1 MGSASVPLAAVASVL
16 RSAGLLEEVRG
27 PEDVAVT
34 GVSSDSRAVAP
45 GDLFLAWKGMD
56 VDAHDYVAAA
66 EAKGAV
72 AAVVERPLDAVGLP
86 QLVVSD
92 GRTAAALAADV
103 VHDSPWRRLFTAAVT
118 GTNGKTTTALIAR
131 HLLSRSGPAASVG
144 TLGLVEADGSVRAGT
159 EGLTTPGPVQVS
171 RWLKD
176 LRDAG
181 VRAVTIEASSH
192 ALEQR
197 RLDGVR
203 FDAAVFTNL
212 TQDHLDYH
220 HDFARYLAAK
230 ARLVELLKD
239 GGIAV
244 VNVEQRAWEGLAS
257 GGHPV
262 WTFGITV
269 PARVRAVDLVLGE
282 DGSRF
287 TLDIDGRCGA
297 VRLPLLG
304 RYNVENALGAAAV
317 AAASGLGTEEIAEA
331 LASVPQL
338 RGRLEAVR
346 RRPFTVLI
354 DFAHTP
360 DALDGALAAVRPVT
374 RGRLIVVFGAGGDRD
389 SGKRALMAE
398 AARRHA
404 DVVIL
409 TSDNPRTE
417 DPERILDDLA
427 VGMGEATYERLAD
440 RRVAICRAL
449 EIARPGDTVLL
460 AGKGHETYQV
470 VGREKRPF
478 DERVVVEECLS
489 ALGVA

>member
-1 MGSASVPLAAVASVL
+1 MGSASVPLGSVASVL
-16 RSAGLLEEVRG
+16 RSASLLREVRG
-27 PEDVAVT
+27 PEDLAVT
-34 GVSSDSRAVAP
+34 GASSDSRTVAS
-45 GDLFLAWKGMD
+45 GDLFLAWKGLE
-56 VDAHDYVAAA
+56 VDAHDFVTEAR
-66 EAKGAV
+66 AKGAA
-72 AAVVERPLDAVGLP
+72 AAVVERAVTADLT

-92 GRTAAALAADV
+92 GRKAAALAADAV
-103 VHDSPWRRLFTAAVT
+103 YDSPWKGLFTGAVT

-131 HLLSRSGPAASVG
+131 HLLAHSGAAASIG
-144 TLGLVEADGSVRAGT
+144 TLGLVEADGAVRAGT
-159 EGLTTPGPVQVS
+159 EGLTTPGPVQIS
-171 RWLKD
+171 RWLRD

-181 VRAVTIEASSH
+181 VRSVMIEASSH

-220 HDFARYLAAK
+220 HDLERYLAAK
-230 ARLVELLKD
+230 VRLAELLKD
-239 GGIAV
+239 GGVAI
-244 VNVEQRAWEGLAS
+244 VNVEQRSWQGLAS
-257 GGHPV
+257 FGHAV
-262 WTFGITV
+262 WTFGITA
-269 PARVRAVDLVLGE
+269 PARVRALDLDLGE
-282 DGSRF
+282 DGSSF
-287 TLDIDGRCGA
+287 TLDVDGDRSP

-317 AAASGLGTEEIAEA
+317 AAVAGLGVEEISAA
-331 LASVPQL
+331 LEVVPQL
-338 RGRLEAVR
+338 RGRLEVVR

-360 DALDGALAAVRPVT
+360 DALEGALAAVRPVT

-389 SGKRALMAE
+389 RGKRRLMAE

-427 VGMGEATYERLAD
+427 EGMGRDAYERVVD
-440 RRVAICRAL
+440 RRAAIGRAL
-449 EIARPGDTVLL
+449 ELARPGDTVLL

-478 DERVVVEECLS
+478 DERAVVEECLS
-489 ALGVA
+489 ALEAS